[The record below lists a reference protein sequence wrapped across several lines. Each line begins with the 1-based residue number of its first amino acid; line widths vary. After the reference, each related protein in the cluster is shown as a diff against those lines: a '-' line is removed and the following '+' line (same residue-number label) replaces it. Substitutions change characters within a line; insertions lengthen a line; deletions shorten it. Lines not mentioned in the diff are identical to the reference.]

1 MSRNKTTWQVWLRR
15 ISQCVFLLLFL
26 YLFLET
32 VYHPVNQAGRGVDLF
47 FQFDPLVLLSSWLA
61 SHQVVAALLLS
72 LITLIVTLLAGRWFC
87 GWICPFGTF
96 HNLFTAL
103 RSVRGKIK
111 IETSAYSHWQTSK
124 YYVLAALLV
133 ASALGLNL
141 TGWLDPFSFLYRS
154 LATVVYP
161 MINDATVWLFGAI
174 YQADP
179 GIGRLKLTAVTEP
192 VYEVLRRHFLATTQ
206 PHFCGTFLIGLL
218 FFTALFLNLHRSR
231 FWCRYICPLCGLLG
245 IVGKNPLVQIKQDP
259 ATCNNCR
266 ACVADCQGGANPDI
280 TDGWRPSECY
290 YCWNCHSACPH
301 HAITF
306 TVRVPGGKNQ

>member
-15 ISQCVFLLLFL
+15 ISQCVFLILFL
-26 YLFLET
+26 YLLLET

-61 SHQVVAALLLS
+61 SHQVVLALLLS
-72 LITLIVTLLAGRWFC
+72 LITLVVTVLAGRWFC
-87 GWICPFGTF
+87 GWICPFGTL
-96 HNLFTAL
+96 HNVFTAF
-103 RSVRGKIK
+103 RSARGKIK
-111 IETSAYSHWQTSK
+111 IDTSAYSRWQKSK
-124 YYVLAALLV
+124 YYVLIALLV
-133 ASALGLNL
+133 ASVLGFNF
-141 TGWLDPFSFLYRS
+141 TGWLDPISFLYRS

-161 MINDATVWLFGAI
+161 MLNDAIVWVFGAI

-179 GIGRLKLTAVTEP
+179 GIGRLKVTAVSEP
-192 VYEVLRRHFLATTQ
+192 VYEVLRRHLLATTQ
-206 PHFCGTFLIGLL
+206 PHFYGTFFIGLL

-231 FWCRYICPLCGLLG
+231 FWCRYICPLGGLLG
-245 IVGKNPLVQIKQDP
+245 VVGKNPLVQIKQDP

-266 ACVADCQGGANPDI
+266 ACVGECQGGANPDVA
-280 TDGWRPSECY
+280 DCWKPSECY

-306 TVRVPGGKNQ
+306 TLRVPGGKN